1 VRLRPPEP
9 LDAAHLREDFDSGV
23 ASLDEWLRRRA
34 LANQASGASRVY
46 VTVDE
51 ARRVAGYYAISAAS
65 IAMMAA
71 TARLKRNMPDPIP
84 MALIGRLAV
93 DRRWRGQGVGAGLLQ
108 DALGRIA
115 AAAQVLG
122 VRGVF
127 VHALS
132 DEAAAFYRRYG
143 FEPAPGEPHL
153 LALPLPR

>member
-1 VRLRPPEP
+1 MRLRPPEP
-9 LDAAHLREDFDSGV
+9 LDAAHLREDFDCGV
-23 ASLDEWLRRRA
+23 ETLDDWLRRRA
-34 LANQASGASRVY
+34 LANHASGASRVY
-46 VTVDE
+46 VATDE
-51 ARRVAGYYAISAAS
+51 SRRVAGYYALSAAS
-65 IAMMAA
+65 IALTAA
-71 TARLKRNMPDPIP
+71 TPRLRRNMPDPIP

-93 DRRWRGQGVGAGLLQ
+93 DRRWRGRGVGAGLLQ

-132 DEAAAFYRRYG
+132 DEAATFYRRYG

-153 LALPLPR
+153 LAMPLPR